1 MLRLYPRLG
10 LAGSAARLLSGTL
23 DLDAPGLLYRRG
35 PFDPH
40 LEHAVLEP
48 GADAALV
55 RALRQRHAPPERPVT
70 ALPHVV
76 AGPFLLLLGLAHA
89 ADGQNSVVERDV
101 HVLLLN
107 TRELSPHHDVAVF
120 LEHVERRS
128 PLRRHLTLLPS
139 TRPRQGAEDLVE
151 HPVHLTLHVIETT
164 ERSQGHLTY
173 LLLLAPYQG

>member
-76 AGPFLLLLGLAHA
+76 AGSFLLLLSLAYP
-89 ADGQNSVVERDV
+89 ADGQNPVVERDV
-101 HVLLLN
+101 HVILLH
-107 TRELSPHHDVAVF
+107 TRQLGPHHDVAVL
-120 LEHVERRS
+120 LEYVKRRR
-128 PLRRHLTLLPS
+128 PLGRRLTLLASP
-139 TRPRQGAEDLVE
+139 RPGQGAEYLVE
-151 HPVHLTLHVIETT
+151 HTVHLTLHVIETT
-164 ERSQGHLTY
+164 ERTQ
-173 LLLLAPYQG
+173 